1 MQPICLELMPE
12 SFKTL
17 IHRLIRNEDNTFT
30 EFYMNAEKIDQ
41 GATKTENGYWKSKVE
56 LFARAFACYVKDK
69 LKESGRRNDY
79 LCGHADSVVCE
90 TEDGMIAAYPT
101 GEERKR
107 FFILFDQLF
116 IELKQLGYL
125 HEPIDEYEFNN
136 SHSQFKDLASKNNI
150 NLDNATQLTF
160 ADFGI

>member
-1 MQPICLELMPE
+1 MLKKSIREQQRQKMDIGKAKLNYLHVHLHVMSKINSKNLEEEM
-12 SFKTL
+12 
-17 IHRLIRNEDNTFT
+17 I
-30 EFYMNAEKIDQ
+30 M
-41 GATKTENGYWKSKVE
+41 
-56 LFARAFACYVKDK
+56 
-69 LKESGRRNDY
+69 
-79 LCGHADSVVCE
+79 CGHADSVVCE

>member
-1 MQPICLELMPE
+1 MLRIDAIPE

-41 GATKTENGYWKSKVE
+41 GATKTENGYWK
-56 LFARAFACYVKDK
+56 
-69 LKESGRRNDY
+69 RNDY
-79 LCGHADSVVCE
+79 LCGHADLVNYESE
-90 TEDGMIAAYPT
+90 EGLIAAYPT

-107 FFILFDQLF
+107 FFVLFNQLF
-116 IELKQLGYL
+116 VELKQLGYL
-125 HEPIDEYEFNN
+125 HEPIDDYEFNNN
-136 SHSQFKDLASKNNI
+136 SHSQFKDLASENNI